1 MRFLALLMALIFI
14 SAAFLPVPAFAS
26 FTDLAAQPVVAT
38 PASTAA
44 QPAQD
49 QGTVG
54 GVQPVSPEKF
64 AGKLTKLADAIYQ
77 AASPVTDA
85 VAKTSV
91 AFAGVLLIFF
101 LVTGY
106 KVASRA
112 IGAVVSVVVGL
123 LLWYGAPYFVAL
135 IKWLAAW
142 LQS

>member
-14 SAAFLPVPAFAS
+14 SAAFLPMPAFAS
-26 FTDLAAQPVVAT
+26 FTDLAVQPAAAN
-38 PASTAA
+38 ASV

-64 AGKLTKLADAIYQ
+64 AAKLTKFADAIYQ

-85 VAKTSV
+85 AAKTAV
-91 AFAGVLLIFF
+91 ALAGVLLIFF

-112 IGAVVSVVVGL
+112 IGAIVSVVAGL
-123 LLWYGAPYFVAL
+123 LLWYGAPYFIAL
-135 IKWLAAW
+135 IKWVVAW
-142 LQS
+142 FQS

>member
-26 FTDLAAQPVVAT
+26 FADLAAQPAVA
-38 PASTAA
+38 AA
-44 QPAQD
+44 NAAVQPAQD
-49 QGTVG
+49 QGAVG
-54 GVQPVSPEKF
+54 GVQSVSPEKF
-64 AGKLTKLADAIYQ
+64 AAKLTKLADAIYQ

-85 VAKTSV
+85 AAKTAV
-91 AFAGVLLIFF
+91 ALAGVLLIFF

-112 IGAVVSVVVGL
+112 IGAVVSVVAGL

-135 IKWLAAW
+135 VKWLAAW

>member
-14 SAAFLPVPAFAS
+14 SAVFLPVPANAS
-26 FTDLAAQPVVAT
+26 FTDLAVQPA
-38 PASTAA
+38 ASGASV

-49 QGTVG
+49 QGAVG

-64 AGKLTKLADAIYQ
+64 AAKMTKFADAIYQ
-77 AASPVTDA
+77 AVSSVTDA
-85 VAKTSV
+85 AAKTSV

-106 KVASRA
+106 KVATRA